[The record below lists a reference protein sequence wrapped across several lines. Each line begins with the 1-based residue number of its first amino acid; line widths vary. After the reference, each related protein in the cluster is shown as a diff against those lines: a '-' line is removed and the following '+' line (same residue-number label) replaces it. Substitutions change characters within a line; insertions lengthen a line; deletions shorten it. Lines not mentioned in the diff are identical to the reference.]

1 MNAPKALPSP
11 DTALAAIRSALA
23 GPMNWPRMERF
34 APEARLGTDLGLD
47 SVALLTLVLALEE
60 AGISMP
66 EAAFDQAP
74 GLTVRALADLL
85 AGIAPVA
92 EAPVDIKVHCVV
104 SCLCQAVK
112 DAGGIDHRPLYLG
125 LWDGQVVVDARARL
139 SYHAADID
147 HGFYLKWAERLFGLK
162 VTRWYEDGATKA
174 QNLARLQGLI
184 AAWQPGDFIMPMVD
198 MFLLPQRDNKFTQ
211 DPFPHYA
218 LVQPGPDPA
227 LWHMRDPDYRWEG
240 DLPAADLTRAFLRDT
255 VAGGF
260 AFTCRGL
267 HAPDPVVI
275 AEMFRAT
282 FDMDRNPLIEALRA
296 ILVAHETNLPRADL
310 ELALRELPVIAIRK
324 YAYEHGLAI
333 FGDIDGA
340 DWEAFEEACERIAAL
355 HGGFALVQRRAVAFA
370 RGSGAEDLAQAR
382 AELDRLEAL
391 ERGIKATLL
400 DWFTRW
406 EALQG
411 H

>member
-1 MNAPKALPSP
+1 MNAPKAMPSP
-11 DTALAAIRSALA
+11 EVALAAIGGALA
-23 GPMNWPRMERF
+23 GPMNWPHMTRF

-74 GLTVRALADLL
+74 GLTVQALADLL
-85 AGIAPVA
+85 AGVERAV
-92 EAPVDIKVHCVV
+92 EEPVDIKVHCVV

-112 DAGGIDHRPLYLG
+112 DAGGIDHRALYLG

-139 SYHAADID
+139 SYHAAGID
-147 HGFYLKWAERLFGLK
+147 HGFYLHWAERLFGLK
-162 VTRWYEDGATKA
+162 VTRWYDDGATKA
-174 QNLARLQGLI
+174 QNLAQLQALL
-184 AAWQPGDFIMPMVD
+184 AAWRPGDFIMPMVD

-218 LVQPGPDPA
+218 LVQPGPTA
-227 LWHMRDPDYRWEG
+227 TLWHMRDPDYRWEG
-240 DLPAADLTRAFLRDT
+240 DLPAADLSRAFLRET

-260 AFTCRGL
+260 AFSSQGL
-267 HAPDPVVI
+267 HASAPMVI

-282 FDMDRNPLIEALRA
+282 FDMEHFPLIAALRA
-296 ILVAHETNLPRADL
+296 ILEAHETTLPRADL
-310 ELALRELPVIAIRK
+310 EPALRELPVIAIRK

-333 FGDIDGA
+333 FGDIEGA
-340 DWEAFEEACERIAAL
+340 DWDAFEAACERVAAL

-370 RGSGAEDLAQAR
+370 RGGGAEDLAQAR

-391 ERGIKATLL
+391 ERSIKSTLL
-400 DWFTRW
+400 EWFTRW
-406 EALQG
+406 EARQG

>member
-23 GPMNWPRMERF
+23 GPMNWPQMERF

-147 HGFYLKWAERLFGLK
+147 HGFYLHWADRLFGLK
-162 VTRWYEDGATKA
+162 VTRWYDEGATKA
-174 QNLARLQGLI
+174 QI
-184 AAWQPGDFIMPMVD
+184 
-198 MFLLPQRDNKFTQ
+198 
-211 DPFPHYA
+211 
-218 LVQPGPDPA
+218 
-227 LWHMRDPDYRWEG
+227 
-240 DLPAADLTRAFLRDT
+240 LRD
-255 VAGGF
+255 
-260 AFTCRGL
+260 CR
-267 HAPDPVVI
+267 A
-275 AEMFRAT
+275 
-282 FDMDRNPLIEALRA
+282 
-296 ILVAHETNLPRADL
+296 
-310 ELALRELPVIAIRK
+310 
-324 YAYEHGLAI
+324 
-333 FGDIDGA
+333 
-340 DWEAFEEACERIAAL
+340 
-355 HGGFALVQRRAVAFA
+355 
-370 RGSGAEDLAQAR
+370 
-382 AELDRLEAL
+382 
-391 ERGIKATLL
+391 
-400 DWFTRW
+400 
-406 EALQG
+406 
-411 H
+411 